1 MLSIAS
7 AAVQTG
13 GGGARRRLAGLSAGI
28 EDWLS
33 AERHQ
38 LILWVPVMIGVGITA
53 YFALPRESHWQ
64 AVGCAAAALAAS
76 GVAARGLTG
85 RCAFWAGLLILA
97 GLALAWARAESV
109 AAPRLQ
115 STLFNRTITA
125 RVAAVDLQ
133 PALERFRLVLEPDDD
148 RLPPRVRVSLR
159 TPPADAILPG
169 ARISLRA
176 TLRPPPGPSTP
187 GGYDFAR
194 RAWFEGIGA
203 VGYALGEPQLL
214 VPAPPPG
221 DARALLDS
229 LRRRLTTRIRAQIE
243 GPAGGI
249 AAALVAG
256 DRGGIP
262 AEVTEDMRDSGL
274 AHLLSISGLHIAVVV
289 GGTMWLVR
297 RLLLLSTW
305 IALRWPVKIIAAGV
319 AACAGVGY
327 TLLAGAEVPT
337 VRSCIATLLVLVG
350 LCLGRQAISLRM
362 VAAAAVLILLFRP
375 EALLGA
381 SFQLSFAAVAT
392 LVVFYQSAL
401 GRRLAGGTGESSW
414 PSRLARGA
422 AALLITGVMIEAV
435 LAPIALAH
443 FGRTGFY
450 GVLANLV
457 AIPFTSFVVM
467 PAAAGALLL
476 DPVGLGGPF
485 YAVLGWSLEALIALA
500 AHVASL
506 PGAVSR
512 LPAMP
517 TAAFIAFV
525 AGGLWLA
532 LWEGRIRWAGLAPI
546 AVATVIALLARPAD
560 LVISADGRHAGIVD
574 AGRLAMLRPRAG
586 EFISDMWSDATA
598 AESLGEW
605 SETAATRCNRD
616 ACITVIERG
625 GKGWRLLATRSR
637 AQIEWRR
644 LVRACRGVDIVISER
659 WLPDACTPRWL
670 KLDRAALAHS
680 GAVAIR
686 FDPLTVETVADG
698 HGDHPWATAVPDQ
711 WYRRSKPTS
720 LPWMRTRD
728 GR

>member
-13 GGGARRRLAGLSAGI
+13 GGRLRDRLAALSARL
-28 EDWLS
+28 EDGLA

-38 LILWVPVMIGVGITA
+38 LILWVPVLLGVGIAA
-53 YFALPRESHWQ
+53 YFALPRVAQWQ
-64 AVGCAAAALAAS
+64 AVACTAAALAAA
-76 GVAARGLTG
+76 GLAGRGLVG
-85 RCAFWAGLLILA
+85 RCVFWSGLLILA
-97 GLALAWARAESV
+97 GVALAWGRAETV
-109 AAPRLQ
+109 AAPKLQ

-125 RVAAVDLQ
+125 TIIGLDLQ
-133 PALERFRLVLEPDDD
+133 PAQERFRLLLDPDDPA
-148 RLPPRVRVSLR
+148 LPPRVRVSLR
-159 TPPADAILPG
+159 QAPPANIIPG
-169 ARISLRA
+169 AHIRIRA
-176 TLRPPPGPSTP
+176 TLRPPPGPSVP

-194 RAWFEGIGA
+194 RAWFEGVGA
-203 VGYALGEPQLL
+203 VGYALGAPDLL
-214 VPAPPPG
+214 KPAPPPG
-221 DARALLDS
+221 DARAWLDDA
-229 LRRRLTTRIRAQIE
+229 RRRLTQRIQSQID

-249 AAALVAG
+249 AAALIAG
-256 DRGGIP
+256 DRGGISE
-262 AEVTEDMRDSGL
+262 EVTQDMRDSGL

-297 RLLLLSTW
+297 HLLLLNMW

-319 AACAGVGY
+319 AALAGIAY

-337 VRSCIATLLVLVG
+337 VRSCIATLLVLAG

-362 VAAAAVLILLFRP
+362 VAAGALLILLVRP

-381 SFQLSFAAVAT
+381 SFQLSFAAVTAII
-392 LVVFYQSAL
+392 VFYQSPL
-401 GRRLAGGTGESSW
+401 GKRLAGGQAESSW
-414 PSRLARGA
+414 PSRLGRGLV
-422 AALLITGVMIEAV
+422 ALVVTGVLVEAA

-450 GVLANLV
+450 GVLANV
-457 AIPFTSFVVM
+457 IAIPFTSFVVM
-467 PAAAGALLL
+467 PAAAAALLL
-476 DPVGLGGPF
+476 DPVGLGAPG
-485 YAVLGWSLEALIALA
+485 YAVLGWSLELLMRLA
-500 AHVASL
+500 DTVASW

-512 LPAMP
+512 LPSMP
-517 TAAFIAFV
+517 TAAFAAFI

-532 LWEGRIRWAGLAPI
+532 LWETRIRWAGLLPI
-546 AVATVIALLARPAD
+546 GVAAALALSARPAD
-560 LVISADGRHAGIVD
+560 LVVSGDGRHAGIVED
-574 AGRLAMLRPRAG
+574 GRLAMLRPRAG
-586 EFISDMWSDATA
+586 SFIGDMWSDATA
-598 AESLGEW
+598 AETLDEW
-605 SETAATRCNRD
+605 RESPTTRCNRD
-616 ACITVIERG
+616 ACVTVIERG

-637 AQIEWRR
+637 AQIEWRQ

-686 FDPLTVETVADG
+686 FDPVSVRTVADG

-720 LPWMRTRD
+720 LP
-728 GR
+728 